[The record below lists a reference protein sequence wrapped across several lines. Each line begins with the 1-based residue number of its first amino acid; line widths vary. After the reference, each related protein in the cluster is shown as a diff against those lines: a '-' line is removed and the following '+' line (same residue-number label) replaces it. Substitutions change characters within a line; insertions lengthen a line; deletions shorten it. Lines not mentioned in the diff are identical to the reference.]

1 MSYIENLYQAIVD
14 GNVDNFNEYLNFIKN
29 DELPLKNNLALAL
42 ALEHDRDYFVE
53 KLLEFYEILEALT
66 PNQIFNV
73 MRCAQQKNRVQ
84 VLNEVL
90 SYPKV
95 SAQFSSNK
103 QILRSLKQEAPEAL
117 SFIERNYTLNYE
129 GTKKRKEQNA
139 PEGEKFTRKRM
150 LAGSKDD
157 NRMTDSGRCKME
169 IG

>member
-73 MRCAQQKNRVQ
+73 MQWAQQKK
-84 VLNEVL
+84 
-90 SYPKV
+90 PC
-95 SAQFSSNK
+95 
-103 QILRSLKQEAPEAL
+103 
-117 SFIERNYTLNYE
+117 
-129 GTKKRKEQNA
+129 
-139 PEGEKFTRKRM
+139 
-150 LAGSKDD
+150 
-157 NRMTDSGRCKME
+157 SGIK
-169 IG
+169 